1 MARTIK
7 KKEGAAEEIYKM
19 INKLEPSQ
27 KLRLI
32 SRVAED
38 LSIKALLKKPRKP
51 ISSYKAFGMWK
62 DREDMKDSVAW
73 VRKLREKEEKRSYH
87 E

>member
-7 KKEGAAEEIYKM
+7 KKEFAAEEIYKM

-38 LSIKALLKKPRKP
+38 LSIKALLRKPRKP
-51 ISSYKAFGMWK
+51 ISSYKALGCGK
-62 DREDMKDSVAW
+62 I
-73 VRKLREKEEKRSYH
+73 EKI
-87 E
+87 

>member
-1 MARTIK
+1 
-7 KKEGAAEEIYKM
+7 M

-51 ISSYKAFGMWK
+51 ISFYKAFGMWK
-62 DREDMKDSVAW
+62 DRKDMKDSVVW
-73 VRKLREKEEKRSYH
+73 VRKLREKEEKRSYY